1 MGRSHI
7 PRHRQRGQEL
17 VEFALILPLLLLLMV
32 GIFEFG
38 YVVFA
43 YNTLSN
49 AVREGARLGSVNPDD
64 AAILERARNL
74 TTGLDQTQIASN
86 TEGAPWTVVIT
97 ETRVSVEVAYEH
109 DLMTGFIFQP
119 FGFGNTITL
128 RAASSMGIE

>member
-49 AVREGARLGSVNPDD
+49 AVREGARLGSVNPVEAD
-64 AAILERARNL
+64 ILGRARNL
-74 TTGLDQTQIASN
+74 TSGLDQGEID
-86 TEGAPWTVVIT
+86 GDIWTVTIT
-97 ETRVSVEVAYEH
+97 EARVSVEVAYEH
-109 DLMTGFIFQP
+109 ESMTGFIFGLGP
-119 FGFGNTITL
+119 ITL